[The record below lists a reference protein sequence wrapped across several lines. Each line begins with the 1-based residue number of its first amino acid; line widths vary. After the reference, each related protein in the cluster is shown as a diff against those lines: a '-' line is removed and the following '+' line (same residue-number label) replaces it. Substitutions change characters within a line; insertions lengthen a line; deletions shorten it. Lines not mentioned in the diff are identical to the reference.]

1 MVIVCMVVMMVSTII
16 LWLGSFALIWDQ
28 WDNCALHDSRQ
39 QDDNDDDDYNN
50 DICDDDDDDYNDVG
64 DDDDNDDDENY
75 NVLTQFSIAQSFDFH
90 RLPFSAIAENSV
102 RKYLKHQ
109 SKVKIK
115 Y

>member
-1 MVIVCMVVMMVSTII
+1 M
-16 LWLGSFALIWDQ
+16 
-28 WDNCALHDSRQ
+28 HDSRQ

-115 Y
+115 YQNSLILIYWLGFNWKYKFKKHHFD

>member
-1 MVIVCMVVMMVSTII
+1 M
-16 LWLGSFALIWDQ
+16 
-28 WDNCALHDSRQ
+28 HDSRQ

-64 DDDDNDDDENY
+64 DDDDNDDDDENY